1 MSSAHVE
8 DGQGQSTGNDVR
20 RLRTHDMEI
29 GITDAV
35 QRHVQRHVVAPK
47 PVTQR
52 RLDFEHARPRWF
64 REMAAEALG
73 VFFYVYPGIASQ
85 ASFFLN
91 GTEPIFG
98 SLFQIGWA
106 YAIGIA
112 FAIIIC
118 GPTSGGHFNPAI
130 TLCFAVWQGF
140 PWSKV
145 PRYIFAQI
153 FGSFMAGLIL
163 VGQYHPQLMLLAA
176 GLRKQGISPNSLG
189 GPGSI
194 LCSFP
199 GPTETNYGYLFFIE
213 FFVDSFIGIVIWA
226 VLDPANPFIAPA
238 SAPFIIGLAYANMIW
253 GFANVT
259 ISTNLARDLGT
270 RIVAAIFFGG
280 DAFNRYAP
288 IAILVNVPAT
298 LFATLVYEILLRDSF
313 AIIAK
318 GHNVHEDGE
327 EGLTRHLTK
336 TGTLEE
342 GITSNIARRNDYD
355 APYQNGKAEES
366 PV

>member
-1 MSSAHVE
+1 MSSTHVE
-8 DGQGQSTGNDVR
+8 NGRTTGNDVR
-20 RLRTHDMEI
+20 RMRTNDMEI
-29 GITDAV
+29 GVTDAV
-35 QRHVQRHVVAPK
+35 QRHVQRNIVAPK

-91 GTEPIFG
+91 GTEPAFG
-98 SLFQIGWA
+98 SIFQIGFA

-112 FAIIIC
+112 FAIIVC

-130 TLCFAVWQGF
+130 TLCFATWQGF

-153 FGSFMAGLIL
+153 FGSFIAGLIL

-176 GLRKQGISPNSLG
+176 GLRSKGISPNSLG
-189 GPGSI
+189 GPGSV

-199 GPTETNYGYLFFIE
+199 AVSETNYGYLFFIE

-238 SAPFIIGLAYANMIW
+238 SAPFVIGLAYANMVW

-280 DAFNRYAP
+280 DAFNRYSP

-298 LFATLVYEILLRDSF
+298 LFATLVYEVLLKDSF

-342 GITSNIARRNDYD
+342 GMTSNIARGNDYNGT
-355 APYQNGKAEES
+355 YQNGKAGES

>member
-8 DGQGQSTGNDVR
+8 NGHTTGYEAR
-20 RLRTHDMEI
+20 RLHTNDMEI
-29 GITDAV
+29 GVTDAV
-35 QRHVQRHVVAPK
+35 QRHVQRNVVAPK

-52 RLDFEHARPRWF
+52 KLDFEHSRPRWF

-91 GTEPIFG
+91 GTEPAFG
-98 SLFQIGWA
+98 SIFQIGLA

-112 FAIIIC
+112 FAIIVC

-153 FGSFMAGLIL
+153 FGSFLAGLLL
-163 VGQYHPQLMLLAA
+163 VGQYHPQLTLLAA
-176 GLRKQGISPNSLG
+176 ELRSKGMSPNSLG

-199 GPTETNYGYLFFIE
+199 AASETNYGYLVFIE
-213 FFVDSFIGIVIWA
+213 FFVDSFIGLVIWA
-226 VLDPANPFIAPA
+226 VLDPANPFIAPS
-238 SAPFIIGLAYANMIW
+238 SAPFVIGLAYANMVW

-270 RIVAAIFFGG
+270 RIVAAIFYGG
-280 DAFNRYAP
+280 DAFNKYAP

-298 LFATLVYEILLRDSF
+298 LFATLVYEVLLKDSF

-342 GITSNIARRNDYD
+342 GITSNMARRDNYNG
-355 APYQNGKAEES
+355 AYQNGKAEES
-366 PV
+366 SPV

>member
-1 MSSAHVE
+1 MASQHIEDSAHT
-8 DGQGQSTGNDVR
+8 TGYDAR
-20 RLRTHDMEI
+20 RLHTNDMEI
-29 GITDAV
+29 GVTDAV
-35 QRHVQRHVVAPK
+35 QRHVQRNVVPPK

-52 RLDFEHARPRWF
+52 KLDFEHARPRWL

-73 VFFYVYPGIASQ
+73 VFFYVYPGIAST

-91 GTEPIFG
+91 DTEPAFG

-118 GPTSGGHFNPAI
+118 ASTSGGHFNPAVTI
-130 TLCFAVWQGF
+130 CFAMWQGF

-153 FGSFMAGLIL
+153 FGAFMAGLLL
-163 VGQYHPQLMLLAA
+163 VGQYHPQLTALAA
-176 GLRKQGISPNSLG
+176 AMRAKGLSPNSLG
-189 GPGSI
+189 GPGGI

-199 GPTETNYGYLFFIE
+199 APTETNYGYLFFVE
-213 FFVDSFIGIVIWA
+213 FFVDSFIGIVIWS
-226 VLDPANPFIAPA
+226 VLDPANPFISPS
-238 SAPFIIGLAYANMIW
+238 SAPFVIGLAYGNMVW
-253 GFANVT
+253 GFAGAT
-259 ISTNLARDLGT
+259 IATNLARDLGT

-280 DAFNRYAP
+280 DAFDRYAP
-288 IAILVNVPAT
+288 IAIFTNVPAT
-298 LFATLVYEILLRDSF
+298 IFATFVYEIILRDSF

-318 GHNVHEDGE
+318 GHNVHAEGE
-327 EGLTRHLTK
+327 NGLTRHLTK
-336 TGTLEE
+336 TGTLET
-342 GITSNIARRNDYD
+342 GIASNIQRRDDYSD
-355 APYQNGKAEES
+355 ESYANRQKDSS

>member
-1 MSSAHVE
+1 MTSAHVE
-8 DGQGQSTGNDVR
+8 DPSHTTGYDPR
-20 RLRTHDMEI
+20 RLETNDMEI
-29 GITDAV
+29 GVTDAV
-35 QRHVQRHVVAPK
+35 RRHVNRHVVAPK
-47 PVTQR
+47 PVSQR
-52 RLDFEHARPRWF
+52 KLDFEHARPRWI

-73 VFFYVYPGIASQ
+73 VFFYVYPGIAST

-91 GTEPIFG
+91 GTQPIYG

-112 FAIIIC
+112 FAIITC
-118 GPTSGGHFNPAI
+118 AATSGGHFNPAVTI
-130 TLCFAVWQGF
+130 CFAIWQGF
-140 PWSKV
+140 PWKKV
-145 PRYIFAQI
+145 PYYIFAQI
-153 FGSFMAGLIL
+153 FGAFIAGLLL
-163 VGQYHPQLMLLAA
+163 VGQYHPQMTALAA
-176 GLRKQGISPNSLG
+176 EMTAKGISPNSLG

-226 VLDPANPFIAPA
+226 VLDPANPFVAPA
-238 SAPFIIGLAYANMIW
+238 SAPFVIGLAYANMIW

-288 IAILVNVPAT
+288 IAIFVNVPAT
-298 LFATLVYEILLRDSF
+298 IFATGVYEIILRDSF

-318 GHNVHEDGE
+318 GHNVHAEGE

-336 TGTLEE
+336 TGTLEQ
-342 GITSNIARRNDYD
+342 GATSMLERNDTRTNYMD
-355 APYQNGKAEES
+355 GKADVS